1 MQFRKGGE
9 VGQVCVN
16 AQIPAAAQEVWETIR
31 DFGGVDRWA
40 PNIVRLEVRGSGVG
54 ALRTATFKDGGR
66 VVERLENLS
75 DATRSLS
82 YAILETPLPMEGC
95 VSSLTVKELGPNRC
109 EVEWYSTFGA
119 KGAAETEVARLL
131 EKIYRVALGRLARL
145 CQRNQT
151 QGD

>member
-1 MQFRKGGE
+1 MA
-9 VGQVCVN
+9 QVCVN
-16 AQIPAAAQEVWETIR
+16 AQILAAAEEVWQTIR

-40 PNIVRLEVRGSGVG
+40 PNIVQLEVSGSGVG
-54 ALRTATFKDGGR
+54 ALRTAIFKDGGR

-95 VSSLTVKELGPNRC
+95 VSSMTVRETGPNRC

-131 EKIYRVALGRLARL
+131 EKIYRVALARLARL
-145 CQRNQT
+145 HQRSRQ
-151 QGD
+151 